1 MSLKSIPLHN
11 TSNQAK
17 KEDKNIAD
25 NKVSRTW
32 MTKINHAIKILMI
45 ILSVFFIGYL
55 LESYRDVSVLLG
67 NYFEISTEL
76 LPLVLSFSIFVMTWH
91 AYAKNK
97 SSYSLFLGA
106 AFLATGV
113 FDLYHMISYPF
124 MPDFITR
131 NTPQKEALFWILARL
146 ISTILFLA
154 SVYIYKDSLIRL
166 INKPGMFVSINVLS
180 IILLIEVL
188 RDSDQLPAM
197 YYPDG
202 SFSAILIFVIL
213 LTSVIILYTSYLYTK
228 RRQESGQNSTV
239 CLIYGFIIIVCSNL
253 VSISYDYS
261 GNLLRA
267 AGYYFVYLALFS
279 SSIEQPYEKLVLAQD
294 KLRHVAE
301 ERYRN
306 LFDNANDAIITTDF
320 EDRITSW
327 NWSAEKMFGWA
338 EQEVT
343 GKNLS
348 LLIFPQNLMEEIE
361 NSIRNAISGKELIG
375 FETACLCKDGT
386 KIDVSMTISP
396 LRDANHEIIGL
407 SAIIRDITERKKTE
421 EALRAKP
428 DMRISI
434 STNRNEYNPLDT
446 IATTVTLRNNGN
458 DKIKNVELNID
469 PGTLELEGGSLNYNF
484 NEIPAGQSKSLI
496 LYFKAPLLAEAKSIT
511 IGVNAS
517 GTDVKNINYSASAS
531 IKIKILQNRIIEVQK
546 TLASSIYNDEITSA
560 YITIRNKGAINL
572 DSIEVKD
579 EIPDGFTSENDIN
592 LLWSLNLASGEEKR
606 ISYPLKPLLPGTYDV
621 PAAQAQF
628 AIGGKQYIVKS
639 NTSRITVHA
648 PLIVLTKTVDSAVA
662 YLGDQITVT
671 INVRN
676 EGDKQARVK
685 ITDDL
690 PSKADLLSGDLSWT
704 AVLEKNES
712 KSYTY
717 TMKLNKAGE
726 LELPPAKANITYL
739 QNSYN
744 FTVSSRNLAVLVVE
758 SLDKKQIATSSPS
771 IPARTSTPGF
781 GGIIASI
788 AFIFIYLIKRKRGAL
803 ECE

>member
-1 MSLKSIPLHN
+1 MISLPYFTTFVGSAEEVYWTTKTAQTLHSGDTISRGGFQLSVADFDIYNKFFRLTIYKIN
-11 TSNQAK
+11 TIL
-17 KEDKNIAD
+17 KED
-25 NKVSRTW
+25 V
-32 MTKINHAIKILMI
+32 LG
-45 ILSVFFIGYL
+45 IGATSTYN
-55 LESYRDVSVLLG
+55 D
-67 NYFEISTEL
+67 EI
-76 LPLVLSFSIFVMTWH
+76 
-91 AYAKNK
+91 
-97 SSYSLFLGA
+97 
-106 AFLATGV
+106 
-113 FDLYHMISYPF
+113 
-124 MPDFITR
+124 
-131 NTPQKEALFWILARL
+131 
-146 ISTILFLA
+146 
-154 SVYIYKDSLIRL
+154 
-166 INKPGMFVSINVLS
+166 
-180 IILLIEVL
+180 
-188 RDSDQLPAM
+188 
-197 YYPDG
+197 
-202 SFSAILIFVIL
+202 
-213 LTSVIILYTSYLYTK
+213 
-228 RRQESGQNSTV
+228 
-239 CLIYGFIIIVCSNL
+239 
-253 VSISYDYS
+253 
-261 GNLLRA
+261 
-267 AGYYFVYLALFS
+267 
-279 SSIEQPYEKLVLAQD
+279 KLVVID
-294 KLRHVAE
+294 V
-301 ERYRN
+301 
-306 LFDNANDAIITTDF
+306 
-320 EDRITSW
+320 
-327 NWSAEKMFGWA
+327 WS
-338 EQEVT
+338 T
-343 GKNLS
+343 GKGDS
-348 LLIFPQNLMEEIE
+348 WVKAE
-361 NSIRNAISGKELIG
+361 
-375 FETACLCKDGT
+375 
-386 KIDVSMTISP
+386 VY
-396 LRDANHEIIGL
+396 
-407 SAIIRDITERKKTE
+407 
-421 EALRAKP
+421 LRAKP

-446 IATTVTLRNNGN
+446 IATTVTLRNNGY

-546 TLASSIYNDEITSA
+546 TLASSIYNDERTSA

-648 PLIVLTKTVDSAVA
+648 PLVVLAKTVDSAVA

-676 EGDKQARVK
+676 NGDKQARVK

-771 IPARTSTPGF
+771 SPSIPARTSTPGF

>member
-11 TSNQAK
+11 TSNRAK

-45 ILSVFFIGYL
+45 VLSVFFIGYL

-188 RDSDQLPAM
+188 RDSDRLPAM

-202 SFSAILIFVIL
+202 SFSAAWIFVIL

-327 NWSAEKMFGWA
+327 NRSAEKMFGWMG
-338 EQEVT
+338 QEAT

-361 NSIRNAISGKELIG
+361 NSIHSAISGNELTG

-396 LRDANHEIIGL
+396 LRDANQEIIGL
-407 SAIIRDITERKKTE
+407 SAIIRDITERKKAEEDLRESEKKYSTLVEKGSDGIVIIQDGILKFANPKIAEMTGFTRGEMLGRSFLDFISPDYREYLLNSYEKRRYGKKALNLFEVNILSKDGRDIFVEIYANDIEYERKTATMFIFHDVTE
-421 EALRAKP
+421 RKKSDEDIKKRLMKFRLDDGTLYLVKESIPTLSLGAFNDLLKVGYKGIVISRTPEEEFESGIEGDDFEFLWLAERGGEKALPPELGEIIRRIEQRQLKRKVILIDGLDYLIFKNGFKDTRSFVHDLRELAYLSGCVIIMSVDTHTLSDGELRLLEKETKEVAPAYKGTLPDDQLGILRYIYGQNSMGVKP
-428 DMRISI
+428 SYSDIGIEMKMSKPTVRKKIRHLVYTGYAI
-434 STNRNEYNPLDT
+434 EVVKGRNKD
-446 IATTVTLRNNGN
+446 
-458 DKIKNVELNID
+458 VEL
-469 PGTLELEGGSLNYNF
+469 
-484 NEIPAGQSKSLI
+484 
-496 LYFKAPLLAEAKSIT
+496 
-511 IGVNAS
+511 
-517 GTDVKNINYSASAS
+517 TD
-531 IKIKILQNRIIEVQK
+531 
-546 TLASSIYNDEITSA
+546 
-560 YITIRNKGAINL
+560 KGRRL
-572 DSIEVKD
+572 
-579 EIPDGFTSENDIN
+579 F
-592 LLWSLNLASGEEKR
+592 
-606 ISYPLKPLLPGTYDV
+606 LK
-621 PAAQAQF
+621 
-628 AIGGKQYIVKS
+628 
-639 NTSRITVHA
+639 
-648 PLIVLTKTVDSAVA
+648 
-662 YLGDQITVT
+662 
-671 INVRN
+671 
-676 EGDKQARVK
+676 
-685 ITDDL
+685 
-690 PSKADLLSGDLSWT
+690 
-704 AVLEKNES
+704 
-712 KSYTY
+712 
-717 TMKLNKAGE
+717 
-726 LELPPAKANITYL
+726 
-739 QNSYN
+739 
-744 FTVSSRNLAVLVVE
+744 
-758 SLDKKQIATSSPS
+758 
-771 IPARTSTPGF
+771 
-781 GGIIASI
+781 
-788 AFIFIYLIKRKRGAL
+788 
-803 ECE
+803 